1 MRRLAVI
8 AFEDIGLA
16 NLNLIEKYLEAAQ
29 RVLAD
34 GKFVEDDR
42 EKVVGFVQALCASP
56 KSRYLTRIS
65 ATAYYLPILKQVSAE
80 ARAALMTDPVAEA
93 LNDSGVLTAHA
104 KALACKPQD
113 LGKALRREGFDQLA
127 DLMKAGN
134 RVGAEGLPLA
144 LFSTRHERPVDT
156 VTTQLP
162 PMVMLGHFPTFVY
175 DRHTRLGSRALK
187 LFVKEV
193 LELAH
198 LTPAMAAWVA
208 YRILFWLESGL
219 LDREVMFTND
229 AAVEQ
234 LWWTTLMVEGLTLPE
249 VFRIRDALGRQL
261 PRLNAIR
268 HELLTHHNH
277 SL

>member
-1 MRRLAVI
+1 
-8 AFEDIGLA
+8 
-16 NLNLIEKYLEAAQ
+16 
-29 RVLAD
+29 
-34 GKFVEDDR
+34 
-42 EKVVGFVQALCASP
+42 
-56 KSRYLTRIS
+56 
-65 ATAYYLPILKQVSAE
+65 
-80 ARAALMTDPVAEA
+80 
-93 LNDSGVLTAHA
+93 
-104 KALACKPQD
+104 
-113 LGKALRREGFDQLA
+113 
-127 DLMKAGN
+127 
-134 RVGAEGLPLA
+134 VGAEGLPLA

-208 YRILFWLESGL
+208 YRILFRLESGL